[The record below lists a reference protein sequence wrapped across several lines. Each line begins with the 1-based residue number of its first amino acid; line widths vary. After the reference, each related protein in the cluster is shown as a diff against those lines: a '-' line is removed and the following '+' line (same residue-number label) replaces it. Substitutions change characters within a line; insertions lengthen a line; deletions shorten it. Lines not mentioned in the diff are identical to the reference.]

1 MTSLSTNYP
10 SDKEMERE
18 QRLADEHMAL
28 DGNWEWGERLLETP
42 EASERPSERYGE
54 RYSEQ
59 LSEQTKTMTW

>member
-1 MTSLSTNYP
+1 MG
-10 SDKEMERE
+10 RE

-42 EASERPSERYGE
+42 EASERHSERH
-54 RYSEQ
+54 SEQ